1 MENRTIA
8 TLLSF
13 DGTVPADHLHQCALQ
28 LDKLRSAVKGI
39 YASVGAVGDS
49 GAQQILVVGS
59 ADDGDAV
66 EKLLTD
72 HGLVCFAK
80 RICPEFVRED
90 GEPNEIAIWSR
101 LLSRSPI
108 DLDAQVDF
116 PHSGSNMGPR
126 AYRPN
131 DEDILTVES
140 PTAGLIRALAARS

>member
-1 MENRTIA
+1 MTMNHRTIA
-8 TLLSF
+8 TLITF
-13 DGTVPADHLHQCALQ
+13 DGDVPADNLYACTAQ
-28 LDKLRSAVKGI
+28 LDKLRSGMKGL

-49 GAQQILVVGS
+49 GAQQILAVGS

-72 HGLVCFAK
+72 NGLTCCAR

-101 LLSRSPI
+101 LLQRSRTDSDP
-108 DLDAQVDF
+108 QVDF
-116 PHSGSNMGPR
+116 PRSNMGPR

-131 DEDILTVES
+131 EEDIFPVEN
-140 PTAGLIRALAARS
+140 PDARVARILAAGR